1 MKVNLNR
8 KRNRNTFLTNSIL
21 YVIGGLMTPLIGFI
35 MLPIYTQYLSP
46 DEYAI
51 MTTVQTLVGML
62 EVFIILSLKSALTRF
77 YYDFLEDL
85 KKQKEYLGSIFMF
98 VFLFSTVLSLISLFL
113 YKPIGS
119 LLFNSI
125 PIKPYYFYLI
135 ILAWISG
142 LFSLPMALYR
152 AQEKAG
158 TFVSANVIKAFF
170 TMLLTGYLIVGEGMG
185 AESALLSQITISF
198 IVTAIVYIFQLKN
211 IKLNWNKTFIK
222 ESLLFSLPM
231 IPHVASGW
239 IISSS
244 DRVILEKFISLDN
257 LGVYSLAAQV
267 SMVLAIFYTSVN
279 NAFVP
284 RYTRLRKEG
293 QETDGNKLLK
303 VFLMVILIF
312 GLVSIPISMF
322 AVRVITSEEYY
333 GAIILLPALLI
344 GHMIKGFY
352 YMPVAKLVYAKKT
365 GAIAR
370 SSTIA
375 AVVNIII
382 NFVVIPY
389 IGVYGAIVSTIMAE
403 LVRYLLISR
412 ASRIYS
418 SVNSFAS
425 KI

>member
-1 MKVNLNR
+1 
-8 KRNRNTFLTNSIL
+8 
-21 YVIGGLMTPLIGFI
+21 MTPLIGFI